1 MEWYN
6 TGLYLYKRNLIHGG
20 SRMSK
25 TYRPWNPNQQYL
37 LPPSVQDW
45 LPENNL
51 VYFLLDTVN
60 ELDISAITEKY
71 EQTKRGFPPFHPR
84 MMVALLLYSYCRGIF
99 SSRKIMQACE
109 ERLTFRVI
117 AGDDIPNWRTISD
130 FRKLHI
136 KELQQLFVQV
146 LQLCQEAGLVKLG
159 HIALDGTKIK
169 ANASRHKAMSYGR
182 MLKEE
187 ASLKEEIKQLLKK
200 SEAIDQQEDDKYG
213 PDRRGD
219 ELPEELARRESR
231 LKRIQEAKK
240 VLEAKAKTAAQ
251 EAQKQREQEDSKS
264 GDKPQRGRKRKA
276 VSEVPAYNKQ
286 YNFTDPESGIMKA
299 NNKGWDQCGNAQAAV
314 DSKDQIIVACDVTDE
329 SNDKKQ
335 FEPMLEQAQENV
347 GQDKKIKS
355 ALADSSYYSESNV
368 KFAEDK
374 KIDAYIATKRIK
386 HNDPVT
392 KAPGGRPPKDLT
404 VQEKMARKL
413 RTKKGRET
421 YSKRKSIVEPVFG
434 QIKGARGFV
443 QFSLRGLEKMR
454 GEWAIV
460 CLTHNLLK
468 LFRAQFAIA
477 A

>member
-1 MEWYN
+1 
-6 TGLYLYKRNLIHGG
+6 
-20 SRMSK
+20 MSK

-60 ELDISAITEKY
+60 ELDISAITQKY

-187 ASLKEEIKQLLKK
+187 ASLKEEIKQLLEK
-200 SEAIDQQEDDKYG
+200 SEAIDRQEDDKYG
-213 PDRRGD
+213 PGRRGD

-240 VLEAKAKTAAQ
+240 VLEAKAKAAAQ

-264 GDKPQRGRKRKA
+264 GNKPQRGRKRKA

-286 YNFTDPESGIMKA
+286 YNFTDPESSIMKA

-314 DSKDQIIVACDVTDE
+314 DSKKQIIVACDVTSQ
-329 SNDKKQ
+329 SNDKQQ
-335 FEPMLEQAQENV
+335 FEPMLEQAEQNV
-347 GQDKKIKS
+347 GKDKKIKVAS
-355 ALADSSYYSESNV
+355 ADSGYYSESNV

-374 KIDAYIATKRIK
+374 NIDAYIATKKNK
-386 HNDPVT
+386 HSDSIPKT
-392 KAPGGRPPKDLT
+392 PRGRQPKDLT

-468 LFRAQFAIA
+468 LFRVQSALA

>member
-1 MEWYN
+1 M
-6 TGLYLYKRNLIHGG
+6 G
-20 SRMSK
+20 K

-117 AGDDIPNWRTISD
+117 AGDDIPNFRTISD

-187 ASLKEEIKQLLKK
+187 ASLKEEIKQLLEK
-200 SEAIDQQEDDKYG
+200 SEAIDRQEDDKYG
-213 PDRRGD
+213 PDSRGD

-240 VLEAKAKTAAQ
+240 VLEAKAKAAAQ
-251 EAQKQREQEDSKS
+251 EAQKQPEQEDSKS
-264 GDKPQRGRKRKA
+264 GNKPQRGRKRKA
-276 VSEVPAYNKQ
+276 VSEVPAYKKQ
-286 YNFTDPESGIMKA
+286 YNFTDPESSIMKA

-355 ALADSSYYSESNV
+355 ALADNGYYSESNV

-468 LFRAQFAIA
+468 LFRVQSALA

>member
-1 MEWYN
+1 
-6 TGLYLYKRNLIHGG
+6 
-20 SRMSK
+20 MSK

-187 ASLKEEIKQLLKK
+187 ASLKEEIKQLLEK
-200 SEAIDQQEDDKYG
+200 SEAIDRQEDDKYG

-240 VLEAKAKTAAQ
+240 VLEAKAKAAAQ

-264 GDKPQRGRKRKA
+264 GNKPQRGRKRKA

-286 YNFTDPESGIMKA
+286 YNFTDPESSIMKA

-335 FEPMLEQAQENV
+335 FEPMLEQAQDNV
-347 GQDKKIKS
+347 GQDKKIKAAS
-355 ALADSSYYSESNV
+355 ADSGYYSESNV

-374 KIDAYIATKRIK
+374 EIDAYIATKRTK
-386 HNDPVT
+386 HNDPVP
-392 KAPGGRPPKDLT
+392 KIPRGRPPKDLT

>member
-1 MEWYN
+1 
-6 TGLYLYKRNLIHGG
+6 
-20 SRMSK
+20 MSK

-45 LPENNL
+45 LPENDM

-99 SSRKIMQACE
+99 SSRKIMRACE

-136 KELQQLFVQV
+136 KELQELFVQV

-187 ASLKEEIKQLLKK
+187 ASLKEEIKQLLEK

-219 ELPEELARRESR
+219 ELPQELARRESR

-240 VLEAKAKTAAQ
+240 VLEAKAKAAAQ

-264 GDKPQRGRKRKA
+264 GNKPQHGRKCKA

-286 YNFTDPESGIMKA
+286 YNFTDPESSIMKA

-314 DSKDQIIVACDVTDE
+314 DSKKQIIVACDVTSQ
-329 SNDKKQ
+329 SNDKQQ
-335 FEPMLEQAQENV
+335 FEPMLEQAEENV
-347 GQDKKIKS
+347 GKDKKIKAAS
-355 ALADSSYYSESNV
+355 ADSGYYSESNV

-374 KIDAYIATKRIK
+374 NIDAYIATKKNK
-386 HNDPVT
+386 HSDSIPKT
-392 KAPGGRPPKDLT
+392 PRGRPPKDLT

-468 LFRAQFAIA
+468 LFRVQSALA